1 MVIGVNKMKKVLL
14 GLSLATLMLAACGD
28 DTEKEQA
35 TAKKEQGVE
44 IDKGLIDVEITLPAS
59 FFEGQTEEEI
69 KAEATADG
77 VKDVKVNE
85 DGSVYYKMSK
95 STHKKMMKE
104 MESGILESIDELVNS
119 EDYTAF
125 KAISYNKD
133 FTEFDVKVDL
143 EAYENSFDVFGIFTL
158 VFSGTFYNA
167 FDGKSTDDLKITI
180 NIIDEATNEL
190 INTSVFPDDYEDLG
204 ESAE

>member
-1 MVIGVNKMKKVLL
+1 MKKVLL

-35 TAKKEQGVE
+35 TAEKEQGVE

-85 DGSVYYKMSK
+85 DGSVYYKMSR

-119 EDYTAF
+119 GDYTAF

-143 EAYENSFDVFGIFTL
+143 EAYENSFDVFGIFVL
-158 VFSGTFYNA
+158 VFSGSFYNA

-180 NIIDEATNEL
+180 NIIDDATNEL
-190 INTSVFPDDYEDLG
+190 YNTSVFPDDLEDLG